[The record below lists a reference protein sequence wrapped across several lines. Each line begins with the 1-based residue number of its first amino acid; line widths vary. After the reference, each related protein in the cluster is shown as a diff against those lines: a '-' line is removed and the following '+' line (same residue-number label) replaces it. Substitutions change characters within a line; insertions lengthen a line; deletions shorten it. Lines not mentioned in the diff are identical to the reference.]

1 MSNKYKELNREMIVR
16 ICEACHKERDFFV
29 ALLKDF
35 VLFETPTQNHDR
47 NREFLEI
54 LAERFDELGCK
65 VKLLP
70 REKSGGQLTAQLKGN
85 KFEGNQLLLGHADT
99 VWPVGTLEKL
109 PWKQSGNIIT
119 GPGAY
124 DMKAGLVMMI
134 TALNVLRKLELK
146 PKLQPVIF
154 INSDEETG
162 SRDSRKLVESLA
174 KSTKRAFVP
183 EPSLD
188 TDGKLKT
195 RRKGSGIFKV
205 EVEGIAAHAGI
216 EPEKGISAIQELSY
230 VIQTLCDLN
239 DPERGITVNVG
250 KINGGSALNVVPAE
264 AAAHLNV
271 RILAVEDMERVE
283 EEIRSIQPVLEGTT
297 VKVKGG
303 FRRPPLEKNERNTA
317 LWNLAQNISGVMK
330 LDLKEGTTGG
340 GSDGSFASLH
350 TAVLDG
356 LGAVGEGAHSLS
368 EKIFLDETMDRVAL
382 FTALLMAPDVQPE
395 R

>member
-1 MSNKYKELNREMIVR
+1 
-16 ICEACHKERDFFV
+16 
-29 ALLKDF
+29 
-35 VLFETPTQNHDR
+35 
-47 NREFLEI
+47 
-54 LAERFDELGCK
+54 
-65 VKLLP
+65 
-70 REKSGGQLTAQLKGN
+70 
-85 KFEGNQLLLGHADT
+85 
-99 VWPVGTLEKL
+99 
-109 PWKQSGNIIT
+109 
-119 GPGAY
+119 
-124 DMKAGLVMMI
+124 
-134 TALNVLRKLELK
+134 
-146 PKLQPVIF
+146 
-154 INSDEETG
+154 
-162 SRDSRKLVESLA
+162 
-174 KSTKRAFVP
+174 
-183 EPSLD
+183 
-188 TDGKLKT
+188 
-195 RRKGSGIFKV
+195 
-205 EVEGIAAHAGI
+205 
-216 EPEKGISAIQELSY
+216 